1 MIRKPLIISFRLDEA
16 TRTKI
21 RDRVGPNR
29 RLKTLSQFL
38 REGIELRL
46 MQSDPNLG
54 WTIHR

>member
-1 MIRKPLIISFRLDEA
+1 MIRKPLIISFRLDEL
-16 TRTKI
+16 TRTRI

-46 MQSDPNLG
+46 MQSDPYLG
-54 WTIHR
+54 WTVHR

>member
-16 TRTKI
+16 TRAKI
-21 RDRVGPNR
+21 SDRIGPNR
-29 RLKTLSQFL
+29 RLKNLSQFL

-54 WTIHR
+54 WTVHR